1 MTIPMDKE
9 SLQEFRDLCSMLR
22 LILVSEPGEE
32 LLARL
37 LTIKVVEPENDI
49 ERGLAMICEDVQK
62 NSDRFP
68 LYREERGVE
77 FARLFLGPQHPAAV
91 PFASFYL
98 SETKQLM
105 TDITI
110 QVRRYYLDADMA
122 VTGLH
127 RVPDDHIALEL
138 EFLTYLADE
147 AVKNLEKDD
156 AVAASEASVRLGSF
170 HQEHLA
176 KWVPLLADRIY
187 ENAESDFY
195 RGAALALKGLVS
207 LYTQGSDSEMVCR
220 I

>member
-1 MTIPMDKE
+1 MDKE

-37 LTIKVVEPENDI
+37 LTIKVVEPEDDV
-49 ERGLAMICEDVQK
+49 ERGLAMICEDVQN
-62 NSDRFP
+62 NSGRFP
-68 LYREERGVE
+68 QYREERRVE

-110 QVRRYYLDADMA
+110 QVRRYYLDAGMA

-138 EFLTYLADE
+138 EFMAYLADE
-147 AVKNLEKDD
+147 SAKSLEKGD
-156 AVAASEASVRLGSF
+156 AGAASEGSARLESF
-170 HQEHLA
+170 HREHLA
-176 KWVPLLADRIY
+176 KWVPIFADRMH
-187 ENAESDFY
+187 ESAESDFY
-195 RGAALALKGLVS
+195 RGVALALKGVAS
-207 LYTQGSDSEMVCR
+207 LDSLG
-220 I
+220 